1 MTDAAVQVVMMK
13 RKSIFQLSLKI
24 GDIQSVMLGEDK
36 DRNVRDFGLCSFLY
50 MSVEVLYVN
59 S

>member
-24 GDIQSVMLGEDK
+24 GDIQSVIPREDK
-36 DRNVRDFGLCSFLY
+36 GRNVKDFGLCSFL
-50 MSVEVLYVN
+50 
-59 S
+59 